1 MPASMPGWFTWMTSA
16 ELGEAVLTAREAAG
30 LTQAGLAARA
40 RVSRKFVFELERGKG
55 TLRIDKVSAVLRA
68 LGLTPLIVPVELLS
82 ALR

>member
-1 MPASMPGWFTWMTSA
+1 MPDHTPGWFTWTTSA

-30 LTQAGLAARA
+30 LTQAELAARA